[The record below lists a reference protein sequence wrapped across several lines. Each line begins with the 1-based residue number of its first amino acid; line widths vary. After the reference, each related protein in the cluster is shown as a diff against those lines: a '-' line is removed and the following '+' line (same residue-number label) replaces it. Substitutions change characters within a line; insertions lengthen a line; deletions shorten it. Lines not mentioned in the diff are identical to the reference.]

1 MKKRIL
7 IVEKDKGIR
16 EALDYLLT
24 DVGYDVRSFSHLDG
38 ILTHIEEYNPQVILF
53 DIVVPGVEDSDICRL
68 IKVSEKTKHVP
79 VIVLSTNP
87 KVTATIK
94 EVCADE
100 VISKPFDIEE
110 LLETIETQIAA

>member
-16 EALDYLLT
+16 EVLDYLLT
-24 DVGYDVRSFSHLDG
+24 DEGFDVKSFSHLDG
-38 ILTHIEEYNPQVILF
+38 IINHIEEYDPQVILF

-68 IKVSEKTKHVP
+68 IKTSKTTKHVP

-94 EVCADE
+94 DVCADE

-110 LLETIETQIAA
+110 LLETIENQIAA

>member
-16 EALDYLLT
+16 DVLDLLLKEEGF
-24 DVGYDVRSFSHLDG
+24 DVKSFNSIND
-38 ILTHIEEYNPQVILF
+38 ILTHIEAYDPQVILL
-53 DIVVPGVEDSDICRL
+53 DIIVPGVEDSDICKR
-68 IKVSEKTKHVP
+68 IKISDKTKHVP

-94 EVCADE
+94 DVCADE
-100 VISKPFDIEE
+100 VISKPFDIDN
-110 LLETIETQIAA
+110 LLETIENQIAA